1 MKRIIQISFLT
12 GIVMLF
18 FFASGYSQQRP
29 SQRSFTSIM
38 NEVKQERAAR
48 DKMLQHMKQ
57 TTPPNIVLPRA
68 SIQSQP
74 ATSSTV
80 APTAVQKSLSS
91 TGPNQQPVNK
101 PINPQP
107 KVPIMKKQ

>member
-18 FFASGYSQQRP
+18 FFATGYSQQRP

-48 DKMLQHMKQ
+48 DKMLQHIKQ
-57 TTPPNIVLPRA
+57 TTPQNIVLPSA
-68 SIQSQP
+68 SIQSQS
-74 ATSSTV
+74 ATNGIV
-80 APTAVQKSLSS
+80 VPTAAQKSLSS
-91 TGPNQQPVNK
+91 PGTNQQPTNK
-101 PINPQP
+101 QIKPQP
-107 KVPIMKKQ
+107 KAASMRKQ